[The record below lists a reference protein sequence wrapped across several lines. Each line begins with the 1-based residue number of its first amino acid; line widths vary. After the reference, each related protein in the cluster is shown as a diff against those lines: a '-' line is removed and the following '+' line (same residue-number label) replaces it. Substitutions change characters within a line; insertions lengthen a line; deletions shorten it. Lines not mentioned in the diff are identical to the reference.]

1 MIIVNPISMR
11 YLVFLF
17 CLFSYQ
23 TFALSADTLNGFDHK
38 RSGEEINYFSHMHQF
53 AKTAL
58 LTRATGAMPIS
69 WESPVYKGSDSLVT
83 YEFLMG
89 HSTGTSSSDRQFD
102 VSLNGKFRFTI
113 TTFMKKKGAY
123 QLTGSS
129 KDQCSYTFIQEEYDI
144 NGDAFGKLCI
154 TVPSSL
160 VDQQAVFT
168 INGQHQD
175 SRDWLMIFMYQRGLK
190 MIAEPTNLITRREN
204 KRQLNLYI
212 DNPYPDSSSLRVKT
226 HDGYTE
232 LNLRHGYNA
241 LRIPAYSRKLMGHD
255 SLRVIVN
262 RTDTL
267 SEIVELNPIRDFT
280 FHIIHHSH
288 NDIGYSHLQT
298 DVENIQ
304 NNNILAAIRWIKQHE
319 PSLQQPIWHIESLWA
334 VENFLRIA
342 STDDV
347 AAFKEAV
354 QNGQIVLSANY
365 ANILTGLCQPEE
377 LKWSL
382 EYAKQLEQ
390 RFGFRIL
397 NAMITDIPGITYS
410 GLKSYVDNDIPYL
423 SLGPNYVE
431 TQPDKGDRV
440 GDVIKQQGDQIF
452 YWKPNRASEKKL
464 LVWTAGKGYSFFHG
478 INESGKQAGWE
489 QRISQYC
496 DELEHAHYPYNI
508 IQLRYTK
515 NSDNGPVD
523 TDLVSFVEHWNDTY
537 SVPQLTIS
545 SINTLYAEFER
556 KYAKSIPVRYGEI
569 SPYWEDGAYST
580 AKEEMDNR
588 DIVRKTI
595 AMESFAKQQKR
606 YEANKELFYRLHRS
620 VVMFHEHTWGAW
632 CSISDPELPF
642 TTQQWDIKKQFLDS
656 AIFYYKKLSK
666 LLSYTYK
673 APLEIS
679 SSSKKMVTD
688 FVVDSLHGG
697 LKQLIV
703 AGQNIVPAS
712 SSLRFFELIYVLGIN
727 PSTWSKASQVKMM
740 LNENNNEKKVV
751 RLTANLPSMKNLTI
765 TYTLWKREG
774 RLTCACAFDKIAEK
788 EKESLHMAMPFAMH
802 HPTIRYGTDGHMS
815 NYDSDQLPGSNHEFV
830 CVEDQMTITSESLKA
845 TVRCPKLA
853 LYEIGS
859 IIDETKINGS
869 KVWKKSGNNTSDI
882 FLYIFNNYWHTNY
895 KAYQAGHIE
904 FETSLCIDGLDD
916 KAIR

>member
-1 MIIVNPISMR
+1 MR
-11 YLVFLF
+11 YLVTLL
-17 CLFSYQ
+17 CLLSCQ
-23 TFALSADTLNGFDHK
+23 SFASSSDTLNGFENK
-38 RSGEEINYFSHMHQF
+38 ISGEEINYFSHMHQF

-69 WESPVYKGSDSLVT
+69 WEAPVYKGSNSLTT

-89 HSTGTSSSDRQFD
+89 HSTGTSSGDRKFD
-102 VSLNGKFRFTI
+102 VSLNGKLLFTI
-113 TTFMKKKGAY
+113 TTFMKKKGEY
-123 QLTGSS
+123 SLSGQS
-129 KDQCSYTFIQEEYDI
+129 KDECSYIFIQQEYDI
-144 NGDAFGKLCI
+144 NGDAFGKLFI

-160 VDQQAVFT
+160 VKQKAAFT
-168 INGQHQD
+168 ISGQNQD

-212 DNPYPDSSSLRVKT
+212 DNPYPDSSSLSVNT
-226 HDGYTE
+226 HDGLTE
-232 LNLRHGYNA
+232 LSLRHGYNT
-241 LRIPAYSRKLMGHD
+241 LSIPAYSRKLMGHD

-262 RTDTL
+262 HTDTL
-267 SEIVELNPIRDFT
+267 FEIIELKQIRDFT

-298 DVENIQ
+298 EVEKIQ
-304 NNNILAAIRWIKQHE
+304 NNNILSAIRWIKHHE
-319 PSLQQPIWHIESLWA
+319 PSLQKPIWHIESLWA

-342 STDDV
+342 SKEDIADFT
-347 AAFKEAV
+347 EAV
-354 QNGQIVLSANY
+354 QNGQLILSANY
-365 ANILTGLCQPEE
+365 ANVLTGLCQPEE
-377 LKWSL
+377 LNWSV
-382 EYAKQLEQ
+382 EYAKELEQ
-390 RFGFRIL
+390 RFGFKIF

-431 TQPDKGDRV
+431 TQPDKGDRI
-440 GDVIKQQGDQIF
+440 GSVIREQGDQIF
-452 YWKPNRASEKKL
+452 YWKPYKSSEKKL

-496 DELEHAHYPYNI
+496 DELEQTHYPYNI

-523 TDLVSFVEHWNDTY
+523 TDLVSFVEHWNDEY
-537 SVPQLTIS
+537 AVPQLSIS

-556 KYAKSIPVRYGEI
+556 KYAKTIPIRYGEI

-588 DIVRKTI
+588 EIVRKTI
-595 AMESFAKQQKR
+595 AMESFAKQKKL
-606 YEANKELFYRLHRS
+606 YESNKDLFYRLHRS

-642 TTQQWDIKKQFLDS
+642 TTKQWDIKKQFLDS
-656 AIFYYKKLSK
+656 ATFYYQKLSK
-666 LLSYTYK
+666 LLSFTYK
-673 APLEIS
+673 APGETS
-679 SSSKKMVTD
+679 SVTKKMVSD
-688 FVVDSLHGG
+688 FVVDALHGG
-697 LKQLIV
+697 LKQIMV
-703 AGQNIVPAS
+703 DGQNIVPKT
-712 SSLRFFELIYVLGIN
+712 SSLTFFEMIYVLGIN
-727 PSTWSKASQVKMM
+727 PSKWIKASQVKITQ
-740 LNENNNEKKVV
+740 NEDNKDKKVV
-751 RLTANLPSMKNLTI
+751 RLTANLPSMKNLNI

-774 RLTCACAFDKIAEK
+774 RLTCACTFDKIDEK

-802 HPTIRYGTDGHMS
+802 HPVVRYGTDGHMS
-815 NYDSDQLPGSNHEFV
+815 NYDTDQLPGSNHEFV
-830 CVEDQMTITSESLKA
+830 CVEDKMTITSETLKA
-845 TVRCPKLA
+845 TVRCPKVA
-853 LYEIGS
+853 LFEIGS

-895 KAYQAGHIE
+895 KAYQDGHMV
-904 FETSLCIDGLDD
+904 FETELSVDSSDE
-916 KAIR
+916 KATR